1 MPRLSSKEP
10 NLRPSGG
17 ERVFTDAFGR
27 LWSAASI
34 PNDQGVAVVFTCIN
48 DGRQSGRAIV
58 IELTQEV
65 GDVGDETLRAWLEA
79 APRIGRL
86 T

>member
-1 MPRLSSKEP
+1 MPRLSNKE
-10 NLRPSGG
+10 LHSRPSGG

-27 LWSAASI
+27 LWSAASHTD
-34 PNDQGVAVVFTCIN
+34 DQGVTVVFTCIN

-58 IELTQEV
+58 IELGQEV
-65 GDVGDETLRAWLEA
+65 TDVGDEVLRAWLEA

>member
-1 MPRLSSKEP
+1 MPKLSNHEKD
-10 NLRPSGG
+10 LRPSGG

-27 LWSAASI
+27 LWSAISHTDKA
-34 PNDQGVAVVFTCIN
+34 GVAVIFTCISE
-48 DGRQSGRAIV
+48 GRQSGRAIV
-58 IELTQEV
+58 IDLPEEV

>member
-1 MPRLSSKEP
+1 MPRLSNRQKD
-10 NLRPSGG
+10 LRPSGG
-17 ERVFTDAFGR
+17 ERVFTDAFGC
-27 LWSAASI
+27 LWSAVSI
-34 PNDQGVAVVFTCIN
+34 AGDQGLTVVFTCITE
-48 DGRQSGRAIV
+48 GRQSGRAIV
-58 IELTQEV
+58 IDLSQEV

>member
-1 MPRLSSKEP
+1 MPRLSNKEP
-10 NLRPSGG
+10 YIRPSGG

-27 LWSAASI
+27 LWSAATHRD
-34 PNDQGVAVVFTCIN
+34 DQGVTVIFTCIN
-48 DGRQSGRAIV
+48 DGRQSGRAILV
-58 IELTQEV
+58 DLTEEV
-65 GDVGDETLRAWLEA
+65 GTVGDETLRAWLEA